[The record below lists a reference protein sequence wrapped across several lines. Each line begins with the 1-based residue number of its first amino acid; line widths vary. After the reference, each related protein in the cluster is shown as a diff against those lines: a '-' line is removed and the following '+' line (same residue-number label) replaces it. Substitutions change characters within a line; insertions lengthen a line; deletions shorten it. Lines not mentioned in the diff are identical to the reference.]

1 MLIIIQKRSIIYL
14 MVLFTIK
21 YIKTERKIAMK
32 TLIVGRTAHG
42 KDYLRKILE
51 DSFGWKFVK
60 SRTTRPP
67 RYEGE
72 NTHIFITNEEADNT
86 PESEIIAKTK
96 IGDIRYFA
104 TKEDLDNADGYII
117 DPNGVDYLCEK
128 YKDEWF
134 QVIYIDADK
143 NIVDEKAKERAK
155 LSSDPEKEMAVYA
168 KRCEDEDE
176 QFTQFEAMIENKS
189 FSKSNAQGIIS
200 IKNNFDEKEMF
211 EIARGIEMRRRFNQN
226 IRPIINVLIDNGN
239 LSGDKDNDTISLY
252 RKDTDEQIL
261 VKTDH
266 LIQALMDEPKNS
278 LFSELMEGYLFREPD
293 K

>member
-86 PESEIIAKTK
+86 PESEIIAKTQ

-117 DPNGVDYLCEK
+117 DPNGVDFCVRNTKMNGFRSFILTLTK
-128 YKDEWF
+128 ISSMKK
-134 QVIYIDADK
+134 QK
-143 NIVDEKAKERAK
+143 NEQNYHLTQRKKW
-155 LSSDPEKEMAVYA
+155 
-168 KRCEDEDE
+168 
-176 QFTQFEAMIENKS
+176 QFTQS
-189 FSKSNAQGIIS
+189 
-200 IKNNFDEKEMF
+200 
-211 EIARGIEMRRRFNQN
+211 
-226 IRPIINVLIDNGN
+226 V
-239 LSGDKDNDTISLY
+239 
-252 RKDTDEQIL
+252 
-261 VKTDH
+261 VKMKT
-266 LIQALMDEPKNS
+266 NS
-278 LFSELMEGYLFREPD
+278 LHSSKL
-293 K
+293 

>member
-1 MLIIIQKRSIIYL
+1 
-14 MVLFTIK
+14 
-21 YIKTERKIAMK
+21 MK
-32 TLIVGRTAHG
+32 TLIVGRTSHG

-60 SRTTRPP
+60 SRTTRQP
-67 RYEGE
+67 RYAGE
-72 NTHIFITNEEADNT
+72 NTHIFITDEEADNT
-86 PESEIIAKTK
+86 PESEIIAKTQ

-134 QVIYIDADK
+134 QVIYINADK
-143 NIVDEKAKERAK
+143 DLVDAKAKERAN
-155 LSSDPEKEMAVYA
+155 LASDPEKEMDVYR

-176 QFTQFEAMIENKS
+176 QFTQFEAMIENGS

-226 IRPIINVLIDNGN
+226 IRPIIDVLIDNGN

-252 RKDTDEQIL
+252 RKDTDEPIL

-278 LFSELMEGYLFREPD
+278 LFSEMMEGYLFREPE
-293 K
+293 KPEE

>member
-1 MLIIIQKRSIIYL
+1 
-14 MVLFTIK
+14 
-21 YIKTERKIAMK
+21 
-32 TLIVGRTAHG
+32 
-42 KDYLRKILE
+42 
-51 DSFGWKFVK
+51 
-60 SRTTRPP
+60 
-67 RYEGE
+67 
-72 NTHIFITNEEADNT
+72 
-86 PESEIIAKTK
+86 
-96 IGDIRYFA
+96 
-104 TKEDLDNADGYII
+104 
-117 DPNGVDYLCEK
+117 
-128 YKDEWF
+128 
-134 QVIYIDADK
+134 
-143 NIVDEKAKERAK
+143 
-155 LSSDPEKEMAVYA
+155 MAVYA

>member
-1 MLIIIQKRSIIYL
+1 

-86 PESEIIAKTK
+86 PESEIIAKTQ

-211 EIARGIEMRRRFNQN
+211 EIARGIEMRRRFNQ
-226 IRPIINVLIDNGN
+226 
-239 LSGDKDNDTISLY
+239 
-252 RKDTDEQIL
+252 
-261 VKTDH
+261 
-266 LIQALMDEPKNS
+266 
-278 LFSELMEGYLFREPD
+278 
-293 K
+293 

>member
-1 MLIIIQKRSIIYL
+1 

-72 NTHIFITNEEADNT
+72 NTYIFITNEEADNT
-86 PESEIIAKTK
+86 PESEIIAKTQ
-96 IGDIRYFA
+96 IGNIRYFA

-143 NIVDEKAKERAK
+143 DIVDEKAKERAK
-155 LSSDPEKEMAVYA
+155 LSSDPDKEMTVYR